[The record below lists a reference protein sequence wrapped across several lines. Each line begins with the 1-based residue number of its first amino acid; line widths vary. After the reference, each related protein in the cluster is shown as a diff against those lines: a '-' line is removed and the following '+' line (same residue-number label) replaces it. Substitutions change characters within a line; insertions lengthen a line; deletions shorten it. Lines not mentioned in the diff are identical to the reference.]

1 MATEPKVG
9 GGGGAIPGSRPP
21 ASPLCDRL
29 NQLLRIGRT
38 PRRLVPGLGLAVLMA
53 GSGLDQVMHA
63 LGEMRELHVG
73 FHVFTALF
81 DRLFGC
87 LALLVGLRK
96 ALLDAVADRGSQF
109 AGPWLDLAVLQR
121 LEFGRASCRE
131 RVCRYV

>member
-1 MATEPKVG
+1 MAPGTKVG
-9 GGGGAIPGSRPP
+9 GGWGSTPGSRAP
-21 ASPLCDRL
+21 ASALFCRL
-29 NQLLRIGRT
+29 NQLPGVGR
-38 PRRLVPGLGLAVLMA
+38 PARRVVPGLVLAVLMA

-87 LALLVGLRK
+87 LALLVGIRK